1 VGAAGVIDG
10 AAIPTPPP
18 PSREEA
24 QQRARAR
31 ARREGEE
38 GVVDFRGNIAGKSS
52 AGTDNKLVS
61 RAGTIVTTI
70 SSAVTNFD

>member
-1 VGAAGVIDG
+1 
-10 AAIPTPPP
+10 
-18 PSREEA
+18 
-24 QQRARAR
+24 
-31 ARREGEE
+31 
-38 GVVDFRGNIAGKSS
+38 VDFRGNIAGKSS